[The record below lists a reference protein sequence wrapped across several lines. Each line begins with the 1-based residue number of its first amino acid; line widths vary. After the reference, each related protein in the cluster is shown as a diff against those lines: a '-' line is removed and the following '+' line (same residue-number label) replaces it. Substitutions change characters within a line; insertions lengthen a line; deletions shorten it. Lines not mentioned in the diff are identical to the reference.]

1 MAYIVA
7 YIAAAAVF
15 FGCDFVWLSAM
26 TERVY
31 RPEIGPLLFDR
42 PNLTIAA
49 LFYLVYLIGVV
60 ALAVVPGLTRDS
72 WLVALGCGLLLGL
85 VAYGT
90 YDLTNLSTLKGWSVT
105 MTAIDMAW
113 GTALTGAAATAGYF
127 GARWAG
133 A

>member
-7 YIAAAAVF
+7 YIAAAVVF
-15 FGCDFVWLSAM
+15 FGCDFVWLSTM

-31 RPEIGPLLFDR
+31 RPEIGALLLDR
-42 PNLTIAA
+42 PNLAIAA
-49 LFYLVYLIGVV
+49 LFYLVYLVGVV
-60 ALAVVPGLTRDS
+60 ALAVVPGVTRES
-72 WLVALGCGLLLGL
+72 WVVALGCGLLLGF

-105 MTAIDMAW
+105 MTVIDMAW
-113 GTALTGAAATAGYF
+113 GTVLTGAAATAGYF